1 MAHSGTETPYD
12 IPPAFF
18 RCDDPPLPPP
28 GDPHRREWPGHGNDR
43 EPSPQ
48 WMRIALPAGIIF
60 VGIILLL
67 LKMVL
72 LLTLVP

>member
-1 MAHSGTETPYD
+1 
-12 IPPAFF
+12 
-18 RCDDPPLPPP
+18 
-28 GDPHRREWPGHGNDR
+28 
-43 EPSPQ
+43 
-48 WMRIALPAGIIF
+48 MRIALPAGIIF